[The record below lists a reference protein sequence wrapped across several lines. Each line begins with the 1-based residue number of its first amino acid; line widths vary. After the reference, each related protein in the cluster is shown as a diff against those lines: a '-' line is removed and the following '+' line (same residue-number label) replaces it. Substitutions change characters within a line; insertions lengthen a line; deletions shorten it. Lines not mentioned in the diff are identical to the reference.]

1 MFSRLF
7 SRTAA
12 PSEPVCAHVPAGSR
26 IYAIGDIHGRLDLL
40 ERLRMVIVEDAS
52 WHPVERKV
60 VVYLGDYVDRG
71 PDSRGVIDLLT
82 REPLP
87 GFESVFLKG
96 NHEDRLLEFLVDPA
110 VAPGWMAYGG
120 DAALYSYGVRP
131 PDTRKVKEILAARR
145 AFIAALPPEHL
156 DFLRAL
162 RLVHIEGDYAF
173 VHAGFREGVPIE
185 FQTPEDMMW
194 IRNEFLLSE
203 ADFGKIAVHGHTI
216 TDRPEIRSNR
226 IGIDTGAFA
235 TGTLTCLV
243 LEGTERRFLAT

>member
-7 SRTAA
+7 SRSATPSA
-12 PSEPVCAHVPAGSR
+12 PVSAHVPAGSR
-26 IYAIGDIHGRLDLL
+26 IYAIGDMHGRLDLL
-40 ERLRMVIVEDAS
+40 ERLRTVIVEDAK

-71 PDSRGVIDLLT
+71 LDSRGVVDLLA
-82 REPLP
+82 RENLP

-96 NHEDRLLEFLVDPA
+96 NHEDSMLQFLTDPG
-110 VAPGWMAYGG
+110 VAPAWMNYGG
-120 DAALYSYGVRP
+120 DATLYSYGVRP
-131 PDTRKVKEILAARR
+131 PDPRKIDELLAAQK
-145 AFIAALPPEHL
+145 AFVEALPPKHL
-156 DFLRAL
+156 KFLRAL
-162 RLVHIEGDYAF
+162 KLVHIEGDYAF
-173 VHAGFREGVPIE
+173 VHAGFREGVPID

-194 IRNEFLLSE
+194 IRDEFLWSD

-216 TDRPEIRSNR
+216 TDHPEIRPNR

-243 LEGTERRFLAT
+243 LEGAERRFLAT